1 MKTRNLSEKHALKV
15 TWLGLAA
22 NLILALAKGFIGI
35 IANSSS
41 LIADA
46 GHSVSDLLS
55 DGITLWAVRISGFPK
70 DKNHPYGHG
79 RAETIGTSLVGLLII
94 ITGLGVALEA
104 WEMVTQN
111 IEKIPSWLAAI
122 IAFLSIC
129 IKEGLYRYTRKVGEA
144 LKSPSLTANAWH
156 HRTDAISSIA
166 AFIGILGAWNG
177 IAIMDPLAGG
187 LVGLMVCK
195 VGYDFTREGFR
206 DLMDTALSEEHIK
219 KISSILNGIPEV
231 IHFHDLRSRTIGGEI
246 LIDVHILVD
255 PEMTVTEGHGVAE
268 MVRRN
273 VIKAFD
279 NVQDVLVHV
288 DGEHDA
294 EVENLYPL
302 TRKELIEITNPV
314 FKNMHGVKANP
325 EIRTHHIK
333 GKTLLDVF
341 LQMEGNQEMEEIQKR
356 INEVKSRLQA
366 ITQIDRA
373 RIFLD
378 LNNEFGKR
386 N

>member
-1 MKTRNLSEKHALKV
+1 MTPGTKAIAV
-15 TWLGLAA
+15 GAVA
-22 NLILALAKGFIGI
+22 NLFLSLIKFIGGI
-35 IANSSS
+35 FGNSIA
-41 LIADA
+41 LVADA
-46 GHSVSDLLS
+46 FHSLSDL
-55 DGITLWAVRISGFPK
+55 ITDIVVYFSHGFGQLPP
-70 DKNHPYGHG
+70 DQDHPYGHG
-79 RAETIGTSLVGLLII
+79 RAETIGTTVVGLLIVF
-94 ITGLGVALEA
+94 TGLGVAYES
-104 WEMVTQN
+104 WET
-111 IEKIPSWLAAI
+111 ISDPIKKTPGWIAAST
-122 IAFLSIC
+122 ACLSIF
-129 IKEGLYRYTRKVGEA
+129 INEGLYHYTLKIGKA
-144 LKSPSLTANAWH
+144 SKSPSLIANAWH

-195 VGYDFTREGFR
+195 VGYDFSRDGFR
-206 DLMDTALSEEHIK
+206 DLMDTALSEEHTK
-219 KISSILNGIPEV
+219 KIFSILNEIPEV

-268 MVRRN
+268 VVRRN

-294 EVENLYPL
+294 EVESLYPL
-302 TRKELIEITNPV
+302 TRNELIEITKPIFENIQGI
-314 FKNMHGVKANP
+314 NSNP

-333 GKTLLDVF
+333 GRILLDVF
-341 LQMEGNQEMEEIQKR
+341 LQMEGHQEMEGVQKR
-356 INEVKSRLQA
+356 INEVKSQLEA
-366 ITQIDRA
+366 IPKIDRA

>member
-1 MKTRNLSEKHALKV
+1 MTPGTKAIAV
-15 TWLGLAA
+15 GAIA
-22 NLILALAKGFIGI
+22 NLFL
-35 IANSSS
+35 S
-41 LIADA
+41 LIKFAGGVFGNSMALVADA
-46 GHSVSDLLS
+46 FHSLSDL
-55 DGITLWAVRISGFPK
+55 ITDAVVYFSHGVGQLPP

-79 RAETIGTSLVGLLII
+79 RAETIGTTVVGLLII
-94 ITGLGVALEA
+94 ITGLGVAYEA
-104 WEMVTQN
+104 WETITQSV
-111 IEKIPSWLAAI
+111 EKEPGGLAAT
-122 IAFLSIC
+122 IAILSVLIN
-129 IKEGLYRYTRKVGEA
+129 EGLYRYTRKIGETS
-144 LKSPSLTANAWH
+144 KSPSLIANAWH

-195 VGYDFTREGFR
+195 VGYDFSREGFR
-206 DLMDTALSEEHIK
+206 DLMDTALSEEHTK
-219 KISSILNGIPEV
+219 KIFAILNEIPEV

-268 MVRRN
+268 VVRRN

-288 DGEHDA
+288 DGELDA

-302 TRKELIEITNPV
+302 TRKELIEITKPV
-314 FKNMHGVKANP
+314 FKNMRGVKSDP

-333 GKTLLDVF
+333 GKILLDVF
-341 LQMEGNQEMEEIQKR
+341 LQMEGHQEMEGVQKR
-356 INEVKSRLQA
+356 INEVKSRLEA
-366 ITQIDRA
+366 IPQIDRA

-378 LNNEFGKR
+378 LNDEFAKH

>member
-1 MKTRNLSEKHALKV
+1 MTPGIKAIV
-15 TWLGLAA
+15 VGAVA
-22 NLILALAKGFIGI
+22 NLFL
-35 IANSSS
+35 S
-41 LIADA
+41 LIKFAGGVFGNSMVLVADA
-46 GHSVSDLLS
+46 FHSLSDLIT
-55 DGITLWAVRISGFPK
+55 DGVVYFSHGVGQLPP

-79 RAETIGTSLVGLLII
+79 RAETIGTTLVGLLII
-94 ITGLGVALEA
+94 ITGLGVAYEA
-104 WEMVTQN
+104 WETITQS
-111 IEKIPSWLAAI
+111 IDKTPGWVAAT
-122 IAFLSIC
+122 IAFLSVF
-129 IKEGLYRYTRKVGEA
+129 IKEGLYHYTRKVGEA
-144 LKSPSLTANAWH
+144 LKSKSLTANAWH

-177 IAIMDPLAGG
+177 ITIMDPLAGG

-195 VGYDFTREGFR
+195 VGYDFSREGFR
-206 DLMDTALSEEHIK
+206 DLMDTALGEEHTK
-219 KISSILNGIPEV
+219 KIFSILNEIPEV

-268 MVRRN
+268 VVRRN
-273 VIKAFD
+273 VIKAFE

-288 DGEHDA
+288 DGELDA

-302 TRKELIEITNPV
+302 TRNELIEITKPV
-314 FKNMHGVKANP
+314 FENMRGVKSEP

-333 GKTLLDVF
+333 RKTLLDVF
-341 LQMEGNQEMEEIQKR
+341 LQIEGHQEMEEIQKQ
-356 INEVKSRLQA
+356 INEVKSRLEA
-366 ITQIDRA
+366 IPKIDKA

-378 LNNEFGKR
+378 LNNEFGKH

>member
-1 MKTRNLSEKHALKV
+1 MT
-15 TWLGLAA
+15 LGTKAILVGAVA
-22 NLILALAKGFIGI
+22 NLFLSLIKFIGGVFGNS
-35 IANSSS
+35 IA
-41 LIADA
+41 LVADA
-46 GHSVSDLLS
+46 FHSLSDLIT
-55 DGITLWAVRISGFPK
+55 DGVVYFSHGVGQLPP

-79 RAETIGTSLVGLLII
+79 RAETIGTTVVGLLII
-94 ITGLGVALEA
+94 ITGLGVAYEA
-104 WEMVTQN
+104 WETITQS
-111 IEKIPSWLAAI
+111 IDKTPGWLAAT
-122 IAFLSIC
+122 IAMLSIF
-129 IKEGLYRYTRKVGEA
+129 INEGLYHYTRKIGEA
-144 LKSPSLTANAWH
+144 TKSPSMTANAWH

-231 IHFHDLRSRTIGGEI
+231 NHFHDLRSRTIGGEI

-255 PEMTVTEGHGVAE
+255 AEMTVTEGHGVAE

-314 FKNMHGVKANP
+314 FKNMHGVRANP

-333 GKTLLDVF
+333 VRTLLDVF

-356 INEVKSRLQA
+356 INEIKSRLQA
-366 ITQIDRA
+366 IPQIDRA

-378 LNNEFGKR
+378 FNNEFGKR

>member
-1 MKTRNLSEKHALKV
+1 MTPGNKAIAIGAV
-15 TWLGLAA
+15 A
-22 NLILALAKGFIGI
+22 NLFLSLIKFIGGI
-35 IANSSS
+35 FGNSIA
-41 LIADA
+41 LVADA
-46 GHSVSDLLS
+46 FHSLSDL
-55 DGITLWAVRISGFPK
+55 ITDVVVYFSHGVGQLPP

-79 RAETIGTSLVGLLII
+79 RAETIGTTVVGLLIV
-94 ITGLGVALEA
+94 ITGFGVAYEA
-104 WEMVTQN
+104 WETMTQS
-111 IEKIPSWLAAI
+111 IDKTPGWLAAT
-122 IAFLSIC
+122 IAILSIITNEC
-129 IKEGLYRYTRKVGEA
+129 LYQYTHKVGEA
-144 LKSPSLTANAWH
+144 SKSPSLIANAWH

-195 VGYDFTREGFR
+195 VGYDFSRDGFR
-206 DLMDTALSEEHIK
+206 DLMDTALSEEHTK
-219 KISSILNGIPEV
+219 KIFSILNEIPEV

-255 PEMTVTEGHGVAE
+255 PELTVTEGHGVAE
-268 MVRRN
+268 VVRRS

-302 TRKELIEITNPV
+302 TRKELIEITKPV
-314 FKNMHGVKANP
+314 FESIHGVNSDP

-333 GKTLLDVF
+333 GKISLDVF
-341 LQMEGNQEMEEIQKR
+341 LQMEGQQEMEEIQKR
-356 INEVKSRLQA
+356 INEVKSQLEA
-366 ITQIDRA
+366 IPQIDRA

-378 LNNEFGKR
+378 LNNEFGKH

>member
-1 MKTRNLSEKHALKV
+1 MTLGTKAILVGAATNLFL
-15 TWLGLAA
+15 
-22 NLILALAKGFIGI
+22 
-35 IANSSS
+35 S
-41 LIADA
+41 LIKLIGGIFGNSMALVADA
-46 GHSVSDLLS
+46 IHSLSDL
-55 DGITLWAVRISGFPK
+55 ITDAVVYFSHGVGQLPP

-79 RAETIGTSLVGLLII
+79 RAETIGTTVVGLLII
-94 ITGLGVALEA
+94 ITGLGVTYEA
-104 WEMVTQN
+104 WETITQS
-111 IEKIPSWLAAI
+111 IEKKPGGLAAT
-122 IAFLSIC
+122 IALLSVFIN
-129 IKEGLYRYTRKVGEA
+129 EGLYRYTLKIGETS
-144 LKSPSLTANAWH
+144 KSPSLIANAWH

-195 VGYDFTREGFR
+195 VGYDFSREGFR
-206 DLMDTALSEEHIK
+206 DLMDTALSEEHNK
-219 KISSILNGIPEV
+219 KIFSILNEIPEV
-231 IHFHDLRSRTIGGEI
+231 IHYHDLRSRTIGGEI

-255 PEMTVTEGHGVAE
+255 SEMTVTEGHSVAE

-294 EVENLYPL
+294 EIENLYPL
-302 TRKELIEITNPV
+302 TRKELIEITKPI
-314 FKNMHGVKANP
+314 FENMHGVKSDP

-333 GKTLLDVF
+333 GKTLVDVF
-341 LQMEGNQEMEEIQKR
+341 LQMAGQQEMEEIQKR
-356 INEVKSRLQA
+356 INEVKSRLEA
-366 ITQIDRA
+366 IPKIDRA

-378 LNNEFGKR
+378 LNNEFDKQD
-386 N
+386 